1 MAAPSHMQMANRIT
15 SVEFN
20 GKNFVLM
27 DTPTD
32 SNLAQY
38 IQILKKKNV
47 TLIARA
53 CEPSYTRLDLLQEA
67 GIGLVE
73 LPFKDGDP
81 PPDPIVDKF
90 LDCCRDEFKKGKDT
104 TVAVH
109 CVAGLGRAPVLVAV
123 ALVEYGME
131 PLDAIEYIRKRRRG
145 AINAK
150 QLTYLQHYK
159 RRRTGEGCC
168 VIL

>member
-1 MAAPSHMQMANRIT
+1 MTASSMTMANRIT
-15 SVEFN
+15 TVEFDN
-20 GKNFVLM
+20 KNFILM

-32 SNLAQY
+32 ANLPQY
-38 IQILKKKNV
+38 VQLLKKKNV
-47 TLIARA
+47 TLVARA
-53 CEPSYTRLDLLQEA
+53 CEPSYTRVGLLSEA
-67 GIGLVE
+67 GIRLVE
-73 LPFKDGDP
+73 FPFKDGDP
-81 PPDPIVDKF
+81 PPDNIVDKF
-90 LDCCRDEFKKGKDT
+90 LECCRDEFKKGKDT

-131 PLDAIEYIRKRRRG
+131 PLDAIEFIRKRRRG

-150 QLTYLQHYK
+150 QLKYLEKYK
-159 RRRTGEGCC
+159 RRGNDSKHC